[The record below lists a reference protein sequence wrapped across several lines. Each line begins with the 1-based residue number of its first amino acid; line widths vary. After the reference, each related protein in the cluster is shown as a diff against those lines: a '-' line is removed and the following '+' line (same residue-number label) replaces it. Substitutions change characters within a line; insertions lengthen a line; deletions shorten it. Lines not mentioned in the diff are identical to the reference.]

1 MKHLGIKSQD
11 GEVAASQTEHVAS
24 DDYLASAINA
34 IQDAQ
39 VSVRRYMKQRTAKQ
53 LANAGLLMPLRMLKE
68 VESKL
73 KTYVKN

>member
-1 MKHLGIKSQD
+1 
-11 GEVAASQTEHVAS
+11 
-24 DDYLASAINA
+24 
-34 IQDAQ
+34 
-39 VSVRRYMKQRTAKQ
+39 MKQRTAKQ